1 MELPRIP
8 LDELETNPEDSHYD
22 AVYQG
27 RPFTGV
33 AYDEWN
39 GEYTETPYVDGTAHG
54 YSFCR
59 FAGGALAWE
68 EHIQRGEVVEET
80 AWWPPGEVVRHRKT
94 GGLDQYFYRDGTL
107 CREQTA
113 AHMRSFYPSG
123 DLKEEILYGED
134 GAALTYYGEDGEWA
148 VKGQFPYV
156 FRRSIS
162 LEREGLTFNEPY
174 LLSHAADLLAEP
186 AMDFLKYFVL
196 WLPRWDQK
204 PKRFSKPRE
213 LPPHMRRVICDLIRS
228 DALRVKYK
236 GINLAGTYR
245 VQEAIPLLES
255 SLSIRVPPQ
264 PYRSVE
270 SGGLTGVSYGHTIAQ
285 RAQIALEQLRRP

>member
-1 MELPRIP
+1 MELRVP
-8 LDELETNPEDSHYD
+8 LDEIDTNPEDSHYD
-22 AVYQG
+22 AIYQG

-39 GEYTETPYVDGTAHG
+39 GEYMETPYVDGTAHG

-68 EHIQRGEVVEET
+68 EHIEHGEVVEET
-80 AWWPPGEVVRHRKT
+80 AWWPPGEIVRHQKT
-94 GGLDQYFYRDGTL
+94 RERDRYFYQDGTL

-113 AHMRSFYPSG
+113 EHMRLFYPSG
-123 DLKEEILYGED
+123 ALKEETLYGEKD
-134 GAALTYYGEDGEWA
+134 VRLTYYGADGEWA

-156 FRRSIS
+156 FRRSYT

-174 LLSHAADLLAEP
+174 LLAHAAELLADP
-186 AMDFLKYFVL
+186 PMDFLKFLTL

-204 PKRFSKPRE
+204 SKRFSKPRE
-213 LPPHMRRVICDLIRS
+213 LPPHMRAVICDLIRS
-228 DALRVKYK
+228 DALHVKYK
-236 GINLAGTYR
+236 GINLAATYR
-245 VQEAIPLLES
+245 VREAIPLLEA
-255 SLSIRVPPQ
+255 SLSIRVPPKS
-264 PYRSVE
+264 YRSVE

-285 RAQIALEQLRRP
+285 RAQIALEKLRKI